1 MDDKYN
7 VGKPKK
13 PETKQEFIQQEIEE
27 LVKRRDKITNL
38 AEKEAIQK
46 EIMTLFAQ
54 WERLKL

>member
-7 VGKPKK
+7 VRKPKK
-13 PETKQEFIQQEIEE
+13 PETKQEAIQQQIEE
-27 LVKRRDKITNL
+27 LVKRRDKITNP

-46 EIMTLFAQ
+46 EIMTLYAQ

>member
-13 PETKQEFIQQEIEE
+13 PETRAEILAAKIEE
-27 LVKRRDKITNL
+27 LVKQRDRSNNL
-38 AEKEAIQK
+38 AAKQSLNA
-46 EIMTLFAQ
+46 EITKLFAQ